1 MPSRL
6 ATTTGLSLHHLRQLI
21 DELAEGVIVMD
32 ANGAIVAA
40 NRAVLDMHG
49 CIKASELGADATGY
63 GQRFRFRE
71 PTGRTIPAARTP
83 LSRLRSGER
92 FHAWELVVSRPDEER
107 PSRLLEFGELV
118 LNDQFGKPE
127 HSLLLVRSHAEKVD
141 ADDLFDRFFSH
152 KPQPAAILRLE
163 DSRYLRV
170 NDGFCE
176 LTGFDR
182 DELTGRPLHEIDV
195 FQAADDRDAAL
206 RALAAHAVIRP
217 QESRVAIRDG
227 SAKAVVIAGQPIVV
241 SGQPCMLLTL
251 IDLERQKRAEV
262 ALRQSEERFAKA
274 FRMAPVPMLVCVQS
288 NWCVI
293 EANGAFINA
302 VGRPRG
308 EIIGYPFNQVGL
320 HLSNKALRDIGIALD
335 ANQGV
340 LNRDVQLRT
349 PDGAVIEG
357 ALSVEAVVIHD
368 EACALLVIQDVTS
381 SKRTEAELI
390 SAIEAVMKDA
400 SWFSRTVMEK
410 LAHVR
415 RPQASSQ
422 DSESLTTREREVLE
436 LICNGQND
444 GDVAEALGLSR
455 NTVRNHVATLYGKIG
470 VNRRSAAVVWGRE
483 RGFGAG

>member
-6 ATTTGLSLHHLRQLI
+6 ASPGLSQQHLEQLI
-21 DELAEGVIVMD
+21 DELAEGVVAMD

-40 NRAVLDMHG
+40 NRAALDMHG
-49 CIKASELGADATGY
+49 CIKRAELGADAAGY

-71 PTGRTIPAARTP
+71 PTGRAVPAARMP
-83 LSRLRSGER
+83 LARLLSGER
-92 FHAWELVVSRPDEER
+92 FHGWELGVSRPDEDR

-118 LNDQFGKPE
+118 LNDQAGKPQ
-127 HSLLLVRSHAEKVD
+127 HYLLFVRSHAEKVD

-176 LTGFDR
+176 MTGFGR
-182 DELTGRPLHEIDV
+182 DELAGRPLHEIDV
-195 FQAADDRDAAL
+195 FREAADRDAAL

-217 QESRVAIRDG
+217 QESQVDTSDG
-227 SAKAVVIAGQPIVV
+227 GTKAVVIAGQPIVV
-241 SGQPCMLLTL
+241 SGRPCMLLTFV
-251 IDLERQKRAEV
+251 DLERQKRAEA

-308 EIIGYPFNQVGL
+308 EIIGYPFTQVGL
-320 HLSNKALRDIGIALD
+320 HLGNKALRDLGLALD

-349 PDGAVIEG
+349 PDGAAIEG
-357 ALSVEAVVIHD
+357 ALSAESVVIHD
-368 EACALLVIQDVTS
+368 EACALLVIQDVTDR
-381 SKRTEAELI
+381 KRTEMELI

-422 DSESLTTREREVLE
+422 DCDSLTARESEVLE
-436 LICNGQND
+436 LICNGRSD
-444 GDVAEALGLSR
+444 GEIAEALGLSR

-483 RGFGAG
+483 RGFGTG